1 MMMIPEHLECCCGLN
16 WLLDLTPNFLACHLQ
31 DMVPVLERVHHAMD
45 IKSRLESIVQD
56 AKYAKALEMCSEC
69 MLLLEECPE
78 LSAIQEMHQSM
89 EARHYIFFLQLHCYF
104 TTFCCWG
111 TC

>member
-56 AKYAKALEMCSEC
+56 AKYAKVSSTS
-69 MLLLEECPE
+69 
-78 LSAIQEMHQSM
+78 SAFMS
-89 EARHYIFFLQLHCYF
+89 AN
-104 TTFCCWG
+104 
-111 TC
+111 

>member
-56 AKYAKALEMCSEC
+56 GKYAKVSSTS
-69 MLLLEECPE
+69 
-78 LSAIQEMHQSM
+78 SAFYVS
-89 EARHYIFFLQLHCYF
+89 
-104 TTFCCWG
+104 
-111 TC
+111 

>member
-1 MMMIPEHLECCCGLN
+1 MVICKLNLGLNTMMMIPEHLECCCGLN

-56 AKYAKALEMCSEC
+56 AKYAKVSSTS
-69 MLLLEECPE
+69 
-78 LSAIQEMHQSM
+78 SAFMS
-89 EARHYIFFLQLHCYF
+89 AN
-104 TTFCCWG
+104 
-111 TC
+111 